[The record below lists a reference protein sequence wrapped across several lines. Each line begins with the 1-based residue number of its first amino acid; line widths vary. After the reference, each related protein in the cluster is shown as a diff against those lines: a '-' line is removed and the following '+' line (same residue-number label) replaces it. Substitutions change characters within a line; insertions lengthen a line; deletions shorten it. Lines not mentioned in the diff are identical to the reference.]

1 MNVEVVQKRLW
12 EQSQQHRKHRES
24 DTPLFPVDRYEGR
37 IRNLMDLMH
46 QPQWIAAAC
55 DRVLKRSRGKV
66 SGVDRM
72 TPADFERRRDFHLL
86 ESGRPGRMDTKALAL
101 FRDGYRCRQ
110 CGVRVT
116 NGNSEADHIVPVK
129 RFANFQQANVPT
141 NVQILC
147 LDCHQDKTAA
157 SR

>member
-37 IRNLMDLMH
+37 IRNLMDLVH

-66 SGVDRM
+66 SQTLCQLSAGQCPDERPDPVSGV
-72 TPADFERRRDFHLL
+72 P
-86 ESGRPGRMDTKALAL
+86 
-101 FRDGYRCRQ
+101 
-110 CGVRVT
+110 
-116 NGNSEADHIVPVK
+116 
-129 RFANFQQANVPT
+129 
-141 NVQILC
+141 
-147 LDCHQDKTAA
+147 
-157 SR
+157 